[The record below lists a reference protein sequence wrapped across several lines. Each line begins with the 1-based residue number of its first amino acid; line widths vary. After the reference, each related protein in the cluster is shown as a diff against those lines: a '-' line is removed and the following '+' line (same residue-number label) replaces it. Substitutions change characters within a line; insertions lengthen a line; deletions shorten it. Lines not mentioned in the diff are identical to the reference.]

1 MVDRFIQFILK
12 RKLCRKNDK
21 ILVAVSGGVDSI
33 VLLDLLVRNGYKTGV
48 AHCNFGLRGKE
59 SDGDALFVKRLALK
73 LKVPFH
79 INKFNT
85 KDLAWEKGISIQ
97 MAAREQ
103 RYNWFEKIRM
113 KHGYGY
119 IATAHNLND
128 SVETI
133 VFNFI
138 KGTGLKGMTGIPVK
152 AGKVIRPLLF
162 ATREII
168 EAYARDNNLN
178 FRTDSSN
185 KSVKYRRNFIRQKI
199 LPEFEKINPGFF
211 DTIRNTIA
219 RLEGARSFLDAWLEN
234 NRISF
239 METRGK
245 DIYLEK
251 DFFIKNKEP
260 VVLYEV
266 LCPYGFNYDQSVDVF
281 ENLSSGTGSMFY
293 TESYVLNND
302 RSHLIVSSREETVE
316 EYIINKGDSMVT
328 TNRFKLKLE
337 YMTKNQEKLDPDP
350 MVGYFDFDKLDFPLE
365 LRTWQEGDWFVPL
378 GMKGKKKLSDFM
390 IDKKI
395 PLNLKKRIMV
405 LLSGGSIVW
414 IAGHRVDERFK
425 LQDSTKKILKVT
437 YLKVDD

>member
-1 MVDRFIQFILK
+1 
-12 RKLCRKNDK
+12 
-21 ILVAVSGGVDSI
+21 
-33 VLLDLLVRNGYKTGV
+33 
-48 AHCNFGLRGKE
+48 
-59 SDGDALFVKRLALK
+59 
-73 LKVPFH
+73 
-79 INKFNT
+79 
-85 KDLAWEKGISIQ
+85 

-219 RLEGARSFLDAWLEN
+219 RLEGAWSFLDAWLEN